1 MNIWLVE
8 ISGTA
13 VRAFTSKMQA
23 DLYMMGLLGEYD
35 EELGEERYQ
44 DYEIEVVEC
53 YLQDYEIDVVE
64 SCLEK

>member
-23 DLYMMGLLGEYD
+23 DLYMMCLLSEYD
-35 EELGEERYQ
+35 HELEEERYHES
-44 DYEIEVVEC
+44 EIEVVEC
-53 YLQDYEIDVVE
+53 FLEIGRAHV
-64 SCLEK
+64 

>member
-1 MNIWLVE
+1 MLFR
-8 ISGTA
+8 S
-13 VRAFTSKMQA
+13 
-23 DLYMMGLLGEYD
+23 LYMMGLLGEYD